1 MSYHRV
7 LLKQLKKYN
16 IEESSIPKELL
27 KVVSETY
34 QEFEMREEN
43 LNAIINISNDELTKK
58 NQQVTELLENL
69 PGYVSWMDKKLSYL
83 GMNANLEKLLGINKN
98 QLIGKK
104 LGQTFEEVDD
114 VFIKK
119 VSAFVV
125 DKKSSDFF
133 EHQFLI
139 NGELKYFT
147 VYLQK
152 ISDGQKIIIVSLDVT
167 ENVLLQQQINAE
179 NQNKSHK
186 ERLVLL
192 GEMAAGV
199 AHEINNPLAVVVLQ
213 AKAVLKKISIDRSN
227 EEQIQEVVGR
237 LDKIVSMAD
246 RISKIV
252 QSLKFLSR
260 NSDEDK
266 FQDESISGV
275 IRPALDLLADKFN
288 YHDIILNLNSD
299 DDVIISCKP
308 VELTQVV
315 FNLINN
321 AIDAVKDLEE
331 KWVRLDVLNE
341 LDSVVIQVTD
351 SGNGIPKEIQDKV
364 FNPFFTTKPVGKGT
378 GLGLS
383 ISKKI
388 IENHFG
394 ELLYDENSTNTCFK
408 VKLKKQRV

>member
-7 LLKQLKKYN
+7 LIKQLKKYN
-16 IEESSIPKELL
+16 IEESSIPADLL
-27 KVVSETY
+27 KVVSDTY

-104 LGQTFEEVDD
+104 LGQTAEEVDETF
-114 VFIKK
+114 VSK
-119 VSAFVV
+119 VMIFSQGELHA
-125 DKKSSDFF
+125 DSF
-133 EHQFLI
+133 EHHFEI
-139 NGELKYFT
+139 NGDEKYFRI
-147 VYLQK
+147 YLQK

-167 ENVLLQQQINAE
+167 ENVLLQEQINAE

-213 AKAVLKKISIDRSN
+213 AKAVLKKISIDKTN
-227 EEQIQEVVGR
+227 EDQLQEIVGR
-237 LDKIVSMAD
+237 LDKIISMAD

-260 NSDEDK
+260 NSAEDK
-266 FQDESISGV
+266 FQDEPISSI

-288 YHDIILNLNSD
+288 FHDIVLNLNEYE
-299 DDVIISCKP
+299 DVFINCKA
-308 VELTQVV
+308 VELTQVI
-315 FNLINN
+315 FNIINN
-321 AIDAVKDLEE
+321 AIDAIRDLDQ
-331 KWVRLDVLNE
+331 KWIKLEVINQE
-341 LDSVVIQVTD
+341 SVVIIQITD
-351 SGNGIPKEIQDKV
+351 SGNGIPKEIKEKV

-388 IENHFG
+388 IENHHG
-394 ELLYDENSTNTCFK
+394 ELLLDEQSPNTCFK
-408 VKLKKQRV
+408 IVLKK